1 MPLRTILPIQLRRI
15 PPTAPATITRR
26 LSSMSEQLIYSGNGT
41 APIQSPSASTA
52 STKETL
58 DAERRESLNKQ
69 ASQQQPGSNGE
80 GDHTLA
86 SLPKSWRFTSQL
98 PPDPLF
104 PTPADSHK
112 TPRDSITPRQVRGGL
127 FTWVRPETQ
136 TDPELLAVS
145 PAALRDLNIKPGE
158 ATTEGFRQWAAGNV
172 LLGWDEERLTGGYPW
187 AQLYGGFQ
195 FGQWAGQL
203 GDGRAIS
210 LFETTSPTAR
220 DPWAGG
226 AHETKYEVQL
236 KGAGMTPYSRFADG
250 KAVLRSSI
258 REFVVSEALHALGIP
273 TTRAL
278 ALSLLPHSRVRRETV
293 EPGAIVVRFAQSWVR
308 LGNFDIL
315 RARGDRDSIRK
326 LATYVAEEVLGG
338 WDRLPSRLSSPDKP
352 ADAPELERP
361 PRGVVG
367 KDEVQGP
374 ADAAENR
381 FARMYREAVRRNA
394 LTVAKWQAYGF
405 MNGVLNTD
413 NTSIYGL
420 SIDFGP
426 FAFMDNFD
434 PAYTPNH
441 DDHML
446 RYSYRNQPT
455 IIWWNLVRFGE
466 AVGEL
471 LGAGDTVDSD
481 KFVVDG
487 VSEGAEADELVARA
501 EKLIE
506 QAGEEYKAVF
516 LAEYKRLMTAR
527 LGLRRFQESDFQELF
542 SGLLDAMEAL
552 ELDFHHT
559 FRRLSYVR
567 VADLDTED
575 LRRETAGVFFHKE
588 GISATGVTEAEAR
601 QRVAAWL
608 EKWRAR
614 VVEDWG
620 VEGEDGKRVVDSAKE
635 EERMSAMKKV
645 NPSFIPRSFILDE
658 IIQRAEKGGER
669 DVLRRVMQ
677 MALHPFEEQ
686 WDGNDFEG
694 TVYKGEREEEVRWT
708 GDVPRFQ
715 RAMQCS
721 CSS

>member
-1 MPLRTILPIQLRRI
+1 
-15 PPTAPATITRR
+15 
-26 LSSMSEQLIYSGNGT
+26 MSQQQLIQSGNGV
-41 APIQSPSASTA
+41 APESTPP

-58 DAERRESLNKQ
+58 EGRHSL
-69 ASQQQPGSNGE
+69 E
-80 GDHTLA
+80 
-86 SLPKSWRFTSQL
+86 SLPKSWCFTSQL

-104 PTPADSHK
+104 PTPADSHR
-112 TPRDSITPRQVRGGL
+112 TPRDQITARQVRGGL
-127 FTWVRPETQ
+127 FTWVRPQ
-136 TDPELLAVS
+136 PQKDPELLATS
-145 PAALRDLNIKPGE
+145 PAALRDLNIKPSE
-158 ATTEGFRQWAAGNV
+158 ATTEHFRQWAAGNV
-172 LLGWDEERLTGGYPW
+172 LLGWDEDRLTGGYPW

-210 LFETTSPTAR
+210 LFETTTPAPSAAAS
-220 DPWAGG
+220 DPWHGANGG
-226 AHETKYEVQL
+226 ETRYEVQL

-258 REFVVSEALHALGIP
+258 REFVVSEALNALGIP
-273 TTRAL
+273 STRAL
-278 ALSLLPHSRVRRETV
+278 ALSLLPHSRVRRETF

-338 WDRLPSRLSSPDKP
+338 WDRLPARLSNPEKP
-352 ADAPELERP
+352 ADAPDLERP

-367 KDEVQGP
+367 KDDVQGP
-374 ADAAENR
+374 SETAENR
-381 FARMYREAVRRNA
+381 FVRMYREVVRRNA

-455 IIWWNLVRFGE
+455 IIWWNLVRLGE

-471 LGAGDTVDSD
+471 LGAGPTVDTE
-481 KFVVDG
+481 KFVADG
-487 VSEGAEADELVARA
+487 VSEGPEAEELVSRA

-506 QAGEEYKAVF
+506 QAGEEYKALF

-527 LGLRRFQESDFQELF
+527 LGLRRFQESDFKDLF
-542 SGLLDAMEAL
+542 SGLLDTMEAL

-559 FRRLSYVR
+559 FRRLSHVR
-567 VADLDTED
+567 VADLATED
-575 LRRETAGVFFHKE
+575 LRTETARVFFHKE
-588 GISATGVTEAEAR
+588 GISAAGVSEDEAR
-601 QRVAAWL
+601 QRVAMWL
-608 EKWRAR
+608 DKWRAR

-620 VEGEDGKRVVDSAKE
+620 VEGEDGKRVVEPAKD
-635 EERMSAMKKV
+635 EERMAAMKKV
-645 NPSFIPRSFILDE
+645 NPSFVPRSFILDE
-658 IIQRAEKGGER
+658 IIQRVEKGGER
-669 DVLRRVMQ
+669 HVLRRVMQ
-677 MALHPFEEQ
+677 MALNPFEEQ
-686 WDGNDFEG
+686 WDGGKLDDG
-694 TVYKGEREEEVRWT
+694 TVYEGDREEEVRWT